1 MRNPET
7 VIPAFNQAWLRLEEA
22 GFLDSIGGKQYRRL
36 FRAWVVDDFPMPAD
50 KWLSLMISLEQ
61 TMVQELTR
69 LYKERPE
76 LVKVWDLKE
85 PGKR

>member
-1 MRNPET
+1 MMNPET
-7 VIPAFNQAWLRLEEA
+7 VIPLFNQEWLKLEEA
-22 GFLDSIGGKQYRRL
+22 GFLDSIGSKQYRRL
-36 FRAWVVDDFPMPAD
+36 FKAWAVDDFPMPVD
-50 KWLSLMISLEQ
+50 KWLGLMVSLQE
-61 TMVQELTR
+61 TMVTELTR